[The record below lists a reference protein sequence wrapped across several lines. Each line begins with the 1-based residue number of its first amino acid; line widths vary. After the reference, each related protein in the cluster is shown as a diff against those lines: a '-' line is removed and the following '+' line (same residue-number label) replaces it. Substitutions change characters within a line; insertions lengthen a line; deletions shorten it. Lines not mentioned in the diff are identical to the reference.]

1 MKKLLIICLIFKRI
15 DMNKI
20 LFDIETD
27 GLNPNNIWC
36 IVAKPQG
43 EAPISFRPKDIE
55 KGIEFLNNAEVL
67 IGHNITGFDIP
78 VIKRLYGVDLFE
90 NKKIEDTLIMSRLFN
105 PVREGGHG
113 LKNWGSIVNFPKADQ
128 PESWDRFTEEML
140 KYCKQDVVLNSRVY
154 SYLLKEGKDF
164 SKESIELEHETSI
177 ILRQQERNGFLFN
190 LKKATLL
197 VSSLKERMFEVKKE
211 VHNTFKPK
219 WVDDKLVSPDLK
231 KDGTLSKRGLTAE
244 EYNKILTEL
253 TLLRSVNG
261 IQEEDFKNPKP
272 KPFMRK
278 KLREFNLGSRKQI
291 GEYLQDFGWKPN
303 KFTPT
308 GQPIINELSLAKIKH
323 IPEAKLIA
331 EFLLLQKRI
340 AQIDSWIEAVEKDNR
355 VHGFVIPN
363 GTITGRMSH
372 RKPNMAQVPSVASE
386 YGKECRECWTVD
398 EGYKLI
404 GIDASGLELRML
416 AHYMKDERYIHEIL
430 EGDIHTFNQKL
441 AGLKSRDTAKTFIY
455 ALIYGAGDEKIG
467 KVVGGNN
474 RVGSSL
480 RRRFLNNQPSLK
492 ALQNKAKRT
501 AKRGHLKG
509 LDGRKIFIRND
520 YAALNFLLQSG
531 GAIAM
536 KRALIIL
543 NKKANKRNLDFKFVA
558 NIHDEWQVEVH
569 EAHAEYFGKLGVEA
583 IKEAG
588 KYYNL
593 RCPLDA
599 EYKIGNTW
607 NETH

>member
-1 MKKLLIICLIFKRI
+1 
-15 DMNKI
+15 MNKI

-140 KYCKQDVVLNSRVY
+140 KYCKKDVVLNSRVY

-253 TLLRSVNG
+253 TLLRGVNG

-272 KPFMRK
+272 KPFMRLK
-278 KLREFNLGSRKQI
+278 YQEFNLGSRKQI
-291 GEYLQDFGWKPN
+291 GEYLRDFGWKPER
-303 KFTPT
+303 FTPT
-308 GQPIINELSLAKIKH
+308 GQPIIDEGTLNKVKH

-331 EFLLLQKRI
+331 EFLLLQKRT
-340 AQIDSWIEAVEKDNR
+340 AQISSWLDVLKDNR
-355 VHGFVIPN
+355 VHGRAFSI
-363 GTITGRMSH
+363 GTITGRMAH
-372 RKPNMAQVPSVASE
+372 RKPNMAQVPSAKSP
-386 YGKECRECWTVD
+386 YGKECRSCWIVPQD
-398 EGYKLI
+398 YKLV
-404 GIDASGLELRML
+404 GIDASSLEIRML
-416 AHYMKDERYIHEIL
+416 AHYMNDEEYTNEIIN
-430 EGDIHTFNQKL
+430 GDIHTRNQQT
-441 AGLKSRDTAKTFIY
+441 AGLQSRDQAKTFIY
-455 ALIYGAGDEKIG
+455 ALMYGAGNEKLG
-467 KVVGGNN
+467 KVVGGSKANGKQLRKRFFDN
-474 RVGSSL
+474 LPAFKTLRDRVE
-480 RRRFLNNQPSLK
+480 K
-492 ALQNKAKRT
+492 AAKRT
-501 AKRGHLKG
+501 YLKG
-509 LDGRKIFIRND
+509 LDGRKIFIRYE
-520 YAALNFLLQSG
+520 YAALNSLLQSA
-531 GAIAM
+531 GAVVM
-536 KRALIIL
+536 KKALLIL
-543 NKKANKRNLDFKFVA
+543 NEKAKKRNLDFKFVA

-569 EAHAEYFGKLGVEA
+569 KTHAEYFGKLGKEA
-583 IKEAG
+583 IQEAG
-588 KYYNL
+588 KYFKL
-593 RCPLDA
+593 RCPLDG
-599 EYKIGNTW
+599 EYKIGNGW
-607 NETH
+607 DETH

>member
-1 MKKLLIICLIFKRI
+1 
-15 DMNKI
+15 MNKI

-272 KPFMRK
+272 KPFMRLK
-278 KLREFNLGSRKQI
+278 YQEFNLGSRKQI
-291 GEYLQDFGWKPN
+291 GEYLRDFGWKPER
-303 KFTPT
+303 FTPT
-308 GQPIINELSLAKIKH
+308 GQPIIDEGTLNKVKH

-331 EFLLLQKRI
+331 EFLLLQKRT
-340 AQIDSWIEAVEKDNR
+340 AQISSWLDVLKDNR
-355 VHGFVIPN
+355 VHGRAFSI
-363 GTITGRMSH
+363 GTITGRMAH
-372 RKPNMAQVPSVASE
+372 RKPNMAQVPSAKSP
-386 YGKECRECWTVD
+386 YGKECRSCWIVPQD
-398 EGYKLI
+398 YKLV
-404 GIDASGLELRML
+404 GIDASSLEIRML
-416 AHYMKDERYIHEIL
+416 AHYMNDEEYTNEIIN
-430 EGDIHTFNQKL
+430 GDIHTRNQQT
-441 AGLKSRDTAKTFIY
+441 AGLQSRDQAKTFIY
-455 ALIYGAGDEKIG
+455 ALMYGAGNEKLG
-467 KVVGGNN
+467 KVVGGSKANGKQLRKRFFDN
-474 RVGSSL
+474 LPAFKTLRDRVE
-480 RRRFLNNQPSLK
+480 K
-492 ALQNKAKRT
+492 AAKRT
-501 AKRGHLKG
+501 YLKG
-509 LDGRKIFIRND
+509 LDGRKIFIRYE
-520 YAALNFLLQSG
+520 YAALNSLLQSA
-531 GAIAM
+531 GAIVM
-536 KRALIIL
+536 KKALLIL
-543 NKKANKRNLDFKFVA
+543 NEKAKKRNLDFKFVA

-569 EAHAEYFGKLGVEA
+569 KAHAEYFGKLGKEA
-583 IKEAG
+583 IQEAG
-588 KYYNL
+588 KYFKL
-593 RCPLDA
+593 RCPLDG
-599 EYKIGNTW
+599 EYKIGNGW
-607 NETH
+607 DETH